1 MDSDHRTFPAWLTLK
16 SSLQT
21 MAKMYDALPYIL
33 LWFNR
38 KSFSGIS
45 IFVLTDVSKVPE
57 NDLV

>member
-1 MDSDHRTFPAWLTLK
+1 MDSDHRTFPAWSPLK

-21 MAKMYDALPYIL
+21 MSKMYDALPYIL
-33 LWFNR
+33 LWFNK